1 MVGIVPAI
9 CKMQKKLQRVGY
21 VTGKALSSTIIA
33 EKDDE
38 LKGHEFHFSIM
49 EGEEDFSW
57 AYLLQGTR
65 QKTPHKEGYSHD
77 NILASYLHLS
87 FDGNPKA
94 AGQLIKNCMKYRD
107 SRR

>member
-1 MVGIVPAI
+1 
-9 CKMQKKLQRVGY
+9 MQKKLQRVGY

-33 EKDDE
+33 EKYDE

-94 AGQLIKNCMKYRD
+94 AEQLIKNCMKYRD